1 MQTPRSDSRFDDSPG
16 ADTGA
21 LGGGEDV
28 DRRDKSASVAG
39 GAVDRVEE
47 GPRPPRVRFDLS
59 LRNAIRRASI
69 SPSDTSPPSLMNRN
83 KTVKTYGIINAAK
96 SWLIRAVRPPFDVMR
111 RYFVGG
117 IDQKLEALQWLH
129 PKLDALHVKADQLS
143 TILKIIESVRAET
156 SRDVSAIFSKAES
169 IQSRMEDLSI
179 RVRTPIKVDDTT
191 YAIRI
196 LDGFILV
203 PQTDLL
209 LLLMLYDAGPEGLE
223 PGTRRVLT
231 RLLQPGMVFVDVG
244 AHVGTLTV
252 AGARRVGPTGK
263 VFAFEPT
270 PATFEL
276 LERTLDLNGLKWAT
290 ARRVACGCRR
300 EQRTLYLGPVLGH
313 SSLFPL
319 HEGYDAS
326 SAESMIAS
334 ESSVDVEVVPLDDF
348 FHPGERV
355 DFVKIDVEG
364 AEIEVLTG
372 MRRVIADNPELAIV
386 AEFGPSHLKRVG
398 LDARSWFQAFAAH
411 GLVAFAIEEL
421 SGVCRPAHVDE
432 LATMNSVNIAFVR
445 PDSVFQHRLVS

>member
-1 MQTPRSDSRFDDSPG
+1 
-16 ADTGA
+16 
-21 LGGGEDV
+21 
-28 DRRDKSASVAG
+28 
-39 GAVDRVEE
+39 
-47 GPRPPRVRFDLS
+47 
-59 LRNAIRRASI
+59 
-69 SPSDTSPPSLMNRN
+69 MNLN
-83 KTVKTYGIINAAK
+83 KTVKNYGIINTAK

-111 RYFVGG
+111 RYLVGG
-117 IDQKLEALQWLH
+117 IDQKLETLQWLH
-129 PKLDALHVKADQLS
+129 PKLDALHVKADSIRDQLNQLS
-143 TILKIIESVRAET
+143 TITKIIESVRTET
-156 SRDVSAIFSKAES
+156 SRDASAIFSKAES

-179 RVRTPIKVDDTT
+179 RVRIPIKVDEAT
-191 YAIRI
+191 YAIRS
-196 LDGFILV
+196 LDGFVLV

-244 AHVGTLTV
+244 AHVGTLTL

-276 LERTLDLNGLKWAT
+276 LKRTLDLNGLKWAT
-290 ARRVACGCRR
+290 AHRVACGCRR

-326 SAESMIAS
+326 SAETVIAS

-421 SGVCRPAHVDE
+421 SGVCRPAQVDE
-432 LATMNSVNIAFVR
+432 LVTMNSVNIAFVR